1 MRLRTH
7 TQTAGVS
14 ATAQQPLNNIARVAI
29 QALAAVLGGAQS
41 LHTNSY
47 DETWALPTEEAVTV
61 ALRTQQIIAEETG
74 VALSIDPLGGSYHL
88 ERMTDR
94 MEAAA
99 LEYIERI
106 DAMGGMIRA
115 IDAGFPQKEIADA
128 AYRYQLMDDRD
139 EKVVVGVNKYAMTQE
154 KPIHYLR
161 LDESIERE
169 QVAEVARVKAGR
181 DAGRVERRLKQ
192 LADTC
197 RNGGNVMPVLID
209 AVKDYV
215 SLGEVSDVYRQV
227 FGLYREPI
235 IF

>member
-1 MRLRTH
+1 
-7 TQTAGVS
+7 
-14 ATAQQPLNNIARVAI
+14 
-29 QALAAVLGGAQS
+29 
-41 LHTNSY
+41 
-47 DETWALPTEEAVTV
+47 
-61 ALRTQQIIAEETG
+61 
-74 VALSIDPLGGSYHL
+74 
-88 ERMTDR
+88 
-94 MEAAA
+94 
-99 LEYIERI
+99 
-106 DAMGGMIRA
+106 
-115 IDAGFPQKEIADA
+115 
-128 AYRYQLMDDRD
+128 
-139 EKVVVGVNKYAMTQE
+139 MTQE